1 MRKLI
6 LPLLFTASGLLAFQ
20 PTPSL
25 DCHNNHGNDRAGH
38 FCEIREQTMS
48 AGGMLNV
55 DASQNGGISLK
66 GWDRADV
73 LVRAHVQAQ
82 AANDDEA
89 RALARQITIQANGT
103 QVRAVGP
110 ASSSENNGWS
120 VTYEIFVPR
129 HSSAKLTSH
138 NGGVSV
144 SDVDGDLEMETT
156 NGGLSLNRVAGSV
169 RGRTTNGGVSVQLA
183 GDHWE
188 GQGLDVK
195 TTNGG
200 VRLKVPQGYSA
211 QIEASTQNGSIK
223 ADVPE
228 LQSQLQSQESRR
240 PTHVAGAMG
249 RGGPLLK
256 VSTTNGGVS
265 LSR

>member
-20 PTPSL
+20 PKPSL
-25 DCHNNHGNDRAGH
+25 DCNNHQGNYRQGH

-55 DASQNGGISLK
+55 DASRNGGISLK
-66 GWDRADV
+66 GWDRADI
-73 LVRAHVQAQ
+73 LVRAQVQAQ
-82 AANDDEA
+82 GATDDQA
-89 RALARQITIQANGT
+89 RELARQITIQANGA
-103 QVRAVGP
+103 QVRATGP
-110 ASSSENNGWS
+110 SSTGENSGWS
-120 VTYEIFVPR
+120 VTYEIFVPK

-138 NGGVSV
+138 NGGVSA
-144 SDVDGDLEMETT
+144 SDIDGNLEMETT
-156 NGGLSLNRVAGSV
+156 NGGLSLDRVAGNV
-169 RGRTTNGGVSVQLA
+169 RGRTTNGGVSVQLS

-188 GQGLDVK
+188 GQGLDLA

-200 VRLKVPQGYSA
+200 VKLKVPQGYSA
-211 QIEASTQNGSIK
+211 QFEASTHNGSIK

-228 LQSQLQSQESRR
+228 LQSQLQSQDNRR
-240 PTHVAGAMG
+240 PTHVAAAMG
-249 RGGPLLK
+249 RGGALLK
-256 VSTTNGGVS
+256 IATTNGGVS